1 LDKDDLVARI
11 EDTIEALEST
21 YFTDDDRVKV
31 KNIRAEANKFSK
43 ELGKAVIEHKKRL
56 TTHLDEERKEIV
68 DKLTH
73 MSDRLN
79 DELVKFDQKIR
90 TEKREDMVMA
100 FEDAVFTLNST
111 NGNTAFLH
119 DLTLAAIE
127 NTPTCP
133 TVSTKSWSSSTR
145 RFAPKSAKTWS
156 WRSMTPYLP

>member
-1 LDKDDLVARI
+1 LRVLSSFPTRRSSDLERLDFDDISTDADLFYQDTDLSYHILDKDDLVARI

-100 FEDAVFTLNST
+100 FEDAVFTLTST
-111 NGNTAFLH
+111 NGNTAFL
-119 DLTLAAIE
+119 
-127 NTPTCP
+127 
-133 TVSTKSWSSSTR
+133 
-145 RFAPKSAKTWS
+145 
-156 WRSMTPYLP
+156 